1 MLQYNNMRTVENA
14 IKIDQILKYLLESN
28 SHLFA
33 STIQE
38 KIFTD
43 LDIEKIIALLVWIEQ
58 DFSYFVN
65 INKVQNGFLLQAN
78 IRTYYFLE
86 NGGAEEFVKNALV
99 KQEYD
104 TIQLEV
110 SKSVINTNKSVVDT
124 NDALVKINSR
134 LEQYGKSQKNIAYAI
149 AAFTL
154 ITTFTSVVT
163 VWKACEEPDKLKI
176 EPVRMSQTQLDST
189 LRFQKGI
196 DSSLEI
202 MVKKIDSS
210 NFLRER

>member
-1 MLQYNNMRTVENA
+1 MRTVENA
-14 IKIDQILKYLLESN
+14 IKIDQILKYLLEN
-28 SHLFA
+28 GGHLFA

-38 KIFTD
+38 KIFKD
-43 LDIEKIIALLVWIEQ
+43 LDIEKITLLLVWIEQ
-58 DFSYFVN
+58 DFSDYVN
-65 INKVQNGFLLQAN
+65 INKVQGGFLLQAN
-78 IRTYYFLE
+78 IRTHYFLE
-86 NGGAEEFVKNALV
+86 NGGAEEFVKSALV

-110 SKSVINTNKSVVDT
+110 SKSVIATNKSVIDT
-124 NDALVKINSR
+124 NTALVDINRKMKI
-134 LEQYGKSQKNIAYAI
+134 YSQDQRNASYVI

-210 NFLRER
+210 NILRKN